1 MTTTRIPEQN
11 FATRIQNLAG
21 KWARMHANYI
31 FTNLPMGQARSDST
45 MRMHR
50 NNTMQ
55 RWTEDNCKLIVKKIA
70 NGQTIEALEAIES
83 IHPN

>member
-1 MTTTRIPEQN
+1 
-11 FATRIQNLAG
+11 
-21 KWARMHANYI
+21 
-31 FTNLPMGQARSDST
+31 
-45 MRMHR
+45 
-50 NNTMQ
+50 MQ